1 MNYKNSIGE
10 WQKLSNLYLN
20 QYINKNILFY
30 PYPIQYIFRYIW
42 LYKEKN
48 KYISTLIKKNK
59 KLKKLKKV
67 DLKNLIQKIKIKDD
81 FIIIRYNPKIS

>member
-1 MNYKNSIGE
+1 MNYKDGIVS

-42 LYKEKN
+42 IYKEKN
-48 KYISTLIKKNK
+48 KYISTLIKNTK
-59 KLKKLKKV
+59 KLKKIKKSRF
-67 DLKNLIQKIKIKDD
+67 KE
-81 FIIIRYNPKIS
+81 FNPKNKLNM